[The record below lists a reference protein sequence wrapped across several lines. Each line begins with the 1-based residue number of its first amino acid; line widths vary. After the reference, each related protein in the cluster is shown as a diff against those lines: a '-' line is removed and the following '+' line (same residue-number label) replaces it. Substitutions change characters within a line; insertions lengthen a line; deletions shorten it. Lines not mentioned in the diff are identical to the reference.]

1 MARRSLSF
9 TFALAL
15 LLIPVFSFSR
25 VGSLVRGRAPPSPFR
40 DRPPAN
46 LPSCESASQFAAA
59 RDDDSERMDLVRSL
73 QKTFYKN
80 GADAQSVSFDSST
93 GMVCNLPLWRVGWVE
108 TPGRRNC
115 LNVHEPKYTHMF
127 ESIMSSPSGSG
138 PRYFG
143 HLHCPGGTKS
153 IRSGEERYTLKSYD
167 QELEDESRFDNFNS
181 TSTLMMP
188 DIRTPT
194 VDRSAV
200 VGCLCEILDL
210 RRMEDGRLMI
220 LTQALERF
228 VVSEVASDQK
238 RLYDVANVQILLD
251 EEELPWDQSK
261 EIDENFC
268 KPLRGK
274 AVKSSFRY
282 HKYEYDRP
290 TLPVSD
296 SNVMGGEN
304 YVTQDEVP
312 LVKISEMLPFSRYNV
327 SVEASSSLDDANEK
341 AIGMIKSVDAASFE
355 GGELPLERILWN
367 GGIVWNPPSVT
378 QVVRRDNLNCDQLE
392 TLLWLSLEDFSRAS
406 GFVLPEEVRQLVP
419 PEMDYLDIPRPERIL
434 SSRYP
439 KTRRQK
445 RLSYLAP
452 ALIENL
458 EHPFIGLRQVWLN
471 CPSIAARLNGALE
484 RYDYLNNKML
494 GRFE

>member
-1 MARRSLSF
+1 MTAKTVLA
-9 TFALAL
+9 FALAL
-15 LLIPVFSFSR
+15 IPVVVSFYNV
-25 VGSLVRGRAPPSPFR
+25 VGDLVRAPPS
-40 DRPPAN
+40 
-46 LPSCESASQFAAA
+46 ASRCFAAP
-59 RDDDSERMDLVRSL
+59 DDERMNFVRSL
-73 QKTFYKN
+73 QKTFYN
-80 GADAQSVSFDSST
+80 DGADAESVSQFDSST
-93 GMVCNLPLWRVGWVE
+93 GMVYNLPLWRVGWVE
-108 TPGRRNC
+108 TPGRTNC
-115 LNVHEPKYTHMF
+115 LNVHEAKYTHMF
-127 ESIMSSPSGSG
+127 ESIMSSSSASGG

-153 IRSGEERYTLKSYD
+153 IRSGEERYMLKSYE
-167 QELEDESRFDNFNS
+167 QELEDESRFDNYNK

-210 RRMEDGRLMI
+210 RRMEDGRLMV

-228 VVSEVASDQK
+228 VVCEVVADQK
-238 RLYDVANVQILLD
+238 KLYDVANVQILLD

-274 AVKSSFRY
+274 AVESSFRY
-282 HKYEYDRP
+282 HNYEFDKP

-296 SNVMGGEN
+296 KNEVGDEN

-312 LVKISEMLPFSRYNV
+312 WVQISELLPFSQYN
-327 SVEASSSLDDANEK
+327 VEASSSLDEANEK
-341 AIGMIKSVDAASFE
+341 ATGIIKSIDAARYE
-355 GGELPLERILWN
+355 GGEPLERILWN
-367 GGIVWNPPSVT
+367 GGLVWNPPSVA

-392 TLLWLSLEDFSRAS
+392 TLLWLSLEDFCRAS
-406 GFVLPEEVRQLVP
+406 GFVLPEEVRQLLP
-419 PEMDYLDIPRPERIL
+419 PGMDYLDIPRPERIL
-434 SSRYP
+434 SPKYP
-439 KTRRQK
+439 KARRQK

-458 EHPFIGLRQVWLN
+458 EHV
-471 CPSIAARLNGALE
+471 SVLE
-484 RYDYLNNKML
+484 NQHVCIELEVKLSASYLAHCNS
-494 GRFE
+494 